1 MRNPFQKL
9 MLTGAGRH
17 GPVVLMYHSI
27 SAAERN
33 PDWPWAVS
41 LRRFREHLDLL
52 GEAGYA
58 VVAVRDL
65 AKMPERR
72 PARTVAITFDDGYVN
87 NLPACEELARR
98 GMRATW
104 FVVAGSVGREPAWP
118 DDGRPS
124 GRLLDASE
132 LRALLA
138 AGMEIGSHSVSHARL
153 PTLDDAALRHEV
165 ADSKRALE
173 DTLGHEVAG
182 FAYPYGVSDERCA
195 AAVREAGYRYACT
208 TVTGWATRDG
218 NPYRLRRLTVFN
230 DDELGRFARKLA
242 FGSHDVGWGQLLGY
256 WGRRLRARV
265 AGQP

>member
-17 GPVVLMYHSI
+17 GPVVVMYHSV
-27 SAAERN
+27 SQAERN

-41 LRRFREHLDLL
+41 VRQFRENLDLL

-72 PARTVAITFDDGYVN
+72 PARTVAITFDDGYVD
-87 NLPACEELARR
+87 NLAACEELASR

-104 FVVAGSVGREPAWP
+104 FVVSGSVGREPAWP
-118 DDGRPS
+118 EDGRPA

-132 LRALLA
+132 LRALLG
-138 AGMEIGSHSVSHARL
+138 AGMEIGSHSVSHVRL
-153 PTLDDAALRHEV
+153 TTVGDAQLRQELV
-165 ADSKRALE
+165 DSKAMLE
-173 DTLGHEVAG
+173 DVIGDEVVT
-182 FAYPYGVSDERCA
+182 FAYPYGDWDERCE

-208 TVTGWATRDG
+208 TVTGWALRDV

-230 DDELGRFARKLA
+230 DDDLGRFARKLA
-242 FGSHDVGWGQLLGY
+242 FGSHDVGWGQLIGY
-256 WGRRLRARV
+256 WGRRLQARV
-265 AGQP
+265 AGRP